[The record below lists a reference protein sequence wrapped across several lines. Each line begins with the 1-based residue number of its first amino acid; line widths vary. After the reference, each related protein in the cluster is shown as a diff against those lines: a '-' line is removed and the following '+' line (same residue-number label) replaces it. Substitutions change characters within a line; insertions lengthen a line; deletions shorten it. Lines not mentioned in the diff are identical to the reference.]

1 MLNLTGDNT
10 YMLLYLNDF
19 EGIIS
24 GSDSDHA
31 FSKILLNGVPG
42 DYMFNTFVNSP
53 LEFDFPIKNLNEI
66 KVSFKYP
73 DGTIPDFRN
82 YEHSFTLRI
91 TELIY
96 KPF

>member
-1 MLNLTGDNT
+1 
-10 YMLLYLNDF
+10 
-19 EGIIS
+19 
-24 GSDSDHA
+24 
-31 FSKILLNGVPG
+31 LLNGVPG

-66 KVSFKYP
+66 KVSFRYP
-73 DGTIPDFRN
+73 DETIPDFRN

-96 KPF
+96 KPFKTNMDSNDSNYLETFKTKEFIDGIN